1 MTRKKTSTVFA
12 PVIASFFIISMFQ
25 SISLAEDFD
34 EGYPVIVSLDINNG
48 MEITESSIISGNI
61 QNELEP
67 ISATLELIDSSGTRF
82 FVDFTDDL
90 TLTEINNDW
99 KKWTFE
105 IEINP
110 TSIGFC
116 SCISE
121 VSVQEENGNTIS
133 HITSIFISPDPTTD
147 FQFPPAVQIVIDY
160 ESQWSSQTQM
170 LNFVAMDVDSVE
182 PEFSYLIFQST
193 NLKCSSEFLAT
204 PTNSVN
210 FIPSPNS
217 QSVGLFSF
225 EIDIRNLSDGWYDLI
240 IFARNPTNQEFSYDC
255 NSIMVDNTPPV
266 VVIEGPSTISEGNG
280 YAIFDGTSSFDETW
294 GIQGLTYIWS
304 VVNTDSISENDTVI
318 VAGMDERTL
327 SVNTMH
333 AGNYE
338 ISLTVLDKAGNL
350 GTSKNSLEIQNIP
363 PLVKLTIDGLAIEN
377 NAHYILPRDAICII
391 DASGSTDT
399 QNDASNLRYVWRVNN
414 IPTYEGDSREFSWPD
429 GVDDDFI
436 LTIEVIDDD
445 SESSQISILIKD
457 SSSDS
462 DMPISIIVL
471 ILSTIFFSYSI
482 VNMRKQTNDSDI
494 PKWS

>member
-1 MTRKKTSTVFA
+1 
-12 PVIASFFIISMFQ
+12 
-25 SISLAEDFD
+25 
-34 EGYPVIVSLDINNG
+34 
-48 MEITESSIISGNI
+48 
-61 QNELEP
+61 
-67 ISATLELIDSSGTRF
+67 
-82 FVDFTDDL
+82 
-90 TLTEINNDW
+90 
-99 KKWTFE
+99 
-105 IEINP
+105 
-110 TSIGFC
+110 
-116 SCISE
+116 
-121 VSVQEENGNTIS
+121 
-133 HITSIFISPDPTTD
+133 
-147 FQFPPAVQIVIDY
+147 
-160 ESQWSSQTQM
+160 
-170 LNFVAMDVDSVE
+170 
-182 PEFSYLIFQST
+182 
-193 NLKCSSEFLAT
+193 
-204 PTNSVN
+204 
-210 FIPSPNS
+210 
-217 QSVGLFSF
+217 
-225 EIDIRNLSDGWYDLI
+225 
-240 IFARNPTNQEFSYDC
+240 
-255 NSIMVDNTPPV
+255 MVDNTPPV

-327 SVNTMH
+327 SVNTIN

-363 PLVKLTIDGLAIEN
+363 PLVKLTIDGLPIEN
-377 NAHYILPRDAICII
+377 NAHYIIPRDAICII

-457 SSSDS
+457 VSSDS
-462 DMPISIIVL
+462 AMPLSIIVL
-471 ILSTIFFSYSI
+471 ILSTVFLSYSI
-482 VNMRKQTNDSDI
+482 LNMRREKNQSDI